1 MSEKQQ
7 ATQEKSK
14 INIKKTDVKKF
25 IILTLGSLI
34 YASGVS
40 LFLDPNNLA
49 PGGLSGLAIIIH
61 ELVPI
66 VKTGTWIIMFNI
78 PILAL
83 GIYKFGFKFFF
94 STIYA
99 TLLSSFAMNIM
110 DEYIGVVTKE
120 PMLAVI
126 VGMALLTVGIS
137 MVFIA
142 GGTTGGT
149 DVIVKLLRLKFRHL
163 DTGTVFIMLDAV
175 IIALSGVVF
184 GNIEVVLYASIGLA
198 VQTVVMNRVL
208 YGSDEARMVYIIS
221 KNKEKISSRILTE
234 LERGA
239 TYIRAAGAYTM
250 RENDILMCVV
260 SMKELPKVRDIVKEE
275 DSDAFLIV
283 TSATSVFGDGFKD
296 HNSEEL

>member
-208 YGSDEARMVYIIS
+208 YGSDEARMVYVIS

>member
-7 ATQEKSK
+7 ATQAKNK

-61 ELVPI
+61 ELVPL

-110 DEYIGVVTKE
+110 DEHIGVVTEE

-126 VGMALLTVGIS
+126 IGMALLTVGIS

-221 KNKEKISSRILTE
+221 KNKEKISSRILTDM
-234 LERGA
+234 ERGA

-275 DSDAFLIV
+275 DSEAFLIV